1 MDFSALR
8 AEQIEL
14 AARAV
19 NMGSLEQVQRFV
31 ALDMSSQ
38 VFIRPGQKL
47 ELEAPLFAAAVVFE
61 RGNPKPLEVAT
72 AVLEPS
78 VPYKTGFLA
87 FREAPVLLK
96 ALEGLQSDFDMLWL
110 DGHGILHPR
119 RCGIATHLGV
129 LLNKPALGVAKTPLI
144 GTHDELGM
152 DANSSE
158 PIRVAGETLG
168 YALRLRAKTK
178 PIYVSSGHLCSG
190 EAALAFVRECNEGYR
205 LPWPTRGAHQAANT
219 ARLARET

>member
-1 MDFSALR
+1 MDFAALR
-8 AEQIEL
+8 AQQIEL
-14 AARAV
+14 AARAI
-19 NMGSLEQVQRFV
+19 NTGSLEQVRRFV

-78 VPYKTGFLA
+78 VPYRTGFLA

-96 ALEGLQSDFDMLWL
+96 ALEGLHSEFDMLWL

-129 LLNKPALGVAKTPLI
+129 LLDKPALGVAKTPLI
-144 GTHDELGM
+144 GVHEELGLE
-152 DANSSE
+152 AGSSE
-158 PIRVAGETLG
+158 PIRVGQETLG
-168 YALRLRAKTK
+168 YALRMRAKTK
-178 PIYVSSGHLCSG
+178 PVYVSSGHLCSG
-190 EAALAFVRECNEGYR
+190 EAALGFVQECGDGYR
-205 LPWPTRGAHQAANT
+205 LPWPTRGAHQAANEV
-219 ARLARET
+219 RKNSSV

>member
-1 MDFSALR
+1 MDFAALR
-8 AEQIEL
+8 VQQIEI
-14 AARAV
+14 AARAIHV
-19 NMGSLEQVQRFV
+19 GSLEQVQRFV

-38 VFIRPGQKL
+38 VFIRPNQKL

-61 RGNPKPLEVAT
+61 PGNPKPLEVAT

-87 FREAPVLLK
+87 FREAPVLLR
-96 ALEGLQSDFDMLWL
+96 ALEGLRLDFDMLWL
-110 DGHGILHPR
+110 DGHGLLHPR

-129 LLNKPALGVAKTPLI
+129 LLGKPALGVAKTPLV
-144 GTHDELGM
+144 GVHDELDLAAG
-152 DANSSE
+152 SSQ
-158 PIRVAGETLG
+158 PIRVGHETFG

-178 PIYVSSGHLCSG
+178 PVYVSSGHLCSG
-190 EAALAFVRECNEGYR
+190 EAALGFVRECGDGYR

-219 ARLARET
+219 VRKNSSV

>member
-1 MDFSALR
+1 MDFATLR
-8 AEQIEL
+8 AQQIEL
-14 AARAV
+14 AAQAV
-19 NMGSLEQVQRFV
+19 NTGSLKHVRRFV

-38 VFIRPGQKL
+38 VFIRPDQKL

-61 RGNPKPLEVAT
+61 RGNPKPVEVAT

-96 ALEGLQSDFDMLWL
+96 ALEGLQSSYDMLWS

-129 LLNKPALGVAKTPLI
+129 LLGKPALGVAKTPLI
-144 GTHDELGM
+144 GVHDELGLK
-152 DANSSE
+152 AGSSE
-158 PIRVAGETLG
+158 PIRVGQETLG

-178 PIYVSSGHLCSG
+178 PVYVSSGHLCSG
-190 EAALAFVRECNEGYR
+190 EAALEFVRECGDGYR
-205 LPWPTRGAHQAANT
+205 LPWPTRGAHQAANE
-219 ARLARET
+219 ARKNSSV